1 MCLCFSV
8 EHVYVRTSWRV
19 WYRTWVRASALI
31 FVFHGFLLTF
41 SFWQWCHAKVV
52 SNPAYSA
59 FGTDA
64 MPRLFVIIDPAYCRL
79 LALMPMPRL
88 FVVIDPA
95 YCQLFGTDAMPRLFC
110 VLW

>member
-1 MCLCFSV
+1 
-8 EHVYVRTSWRV
+8 VRTIWRV
-19 WYRTWVRASALI
+19 WFRTWVRASALI

-41 SFWQWCHAKVV
+41 GFWQWCHAKVV

-95 YCQLFGTDAMPRLFC
+95 YCQLFGTDAMPRLYC

>member
-1 MCLCFSV
+1 M
-8 EHVYVRTSWRV
+8 EHVYVRTIWRV

-52 SNPAYSA
+52 SNPAYSE

-64 MPRLFVIIDPAYCRL
+64 MPRLFVIIARL
-79 LALMPMPRL
+79 LSA
-88 FVVIDPA
+88 
-95 YCQLFGTDAMPRLFC
+95 FGTDAMPRLFQI
-110 VLW
+110 LPTFSFWH

>member
-1 MCLCFSV
+1 M

-31 FVFHGFLLTF
+31 FVFYGFLLTF
-41 SFWQWCHAKVV
+41 SFWQWCHAKAV
-52 SNPAYSA
+52 SNPAY
-59 FGTDA
+59 FQ
-64 MPRLFVIIDPAYCRL
+64 L

-88 FVVIDPA
+88 FVIIDPA

-110 VLW
+110 VLYVFVCTDAVTF